1 MEQINTPLL
10 YPSNKY
16 PESGQD
22 TTVRLFAQL
31 SWYFRREWRRYLGLS
46 PCLSLSR
53 CCNWFRQ
60 KWLDCCRWRNRTTL
74 YYRADPD
81 VDATMVLIAVVVYL
95 LRYVWRVFCLVRL
108 INWLLNCVK
117 IITVS

>member
-1 MEQINTPLL
+1 MEQIKYTLL

-16 PESGQD
+16 PESSQD
-22 TTVRLFAQL
+22 TTRAIIAQL
-31 SWYFRREWRRYLGLS
+31 SWYFRREWRRYLGAVA
-46 PCLSLSR
+46 CLSLSR

-60 KWLDCCRWRNRTTL
+60 KWLVLLSWRDRTTL

-81 VDATMVLIAVVVYL
+81 VDRHHGLIAVVVYL
-95 LRYVWRVFCLVRL
+95 LRYVWRVLLFGGL

>member
-1 MEQINTPLL
+1 MEQIKYTTSF
-10 YPSNKY
+10 PSNKY

-22 TTVRLFAQL
+22 TTRAIICSI
-31 SWYFRREWRRYLGLS
+31 SWYFRREWRRYLGAVAL
-46 PCLSLSR
+46 LVLSR

-60 KWLDCCRWRNRTTL
+60 KWLVLLSMACRTTL

-81 VDATMVLIAVVVYL
+81 VDRHHGADSVVVYL
-95 LRYVWRVFCLVRL
+95 LRYVWRILLFGASY
-108 INWLLNCVK
+108 NWLSNCVK